1 MENNIGY
8 FEKSHFL
15 NNFRETFLIEKTGK
29 EIKEKVAIVLQK
41 ENDEIEKYKIELDLL
56 KSQIKEDP
64 TEKFDNYYLIDGF
77 EDKIEAIPLMYPWSS
92 CCETNDSVEFVG
104 EKEPEEI
111 QKLKNKYNSQ
121 VNRLVEC
128 MIEGIMMQTVL
139 ISYPD
144 KKVFKLTLKEA
155 SLLGF

>member
-15 NNFRETFLIEKTGK
+15 NNFHETFLIEKTGK

-41 ENDEIEKYKIELDLL
+41 ENNEIEKYKIELDLL

-77 EDKIEAIPLMYPWSS
+77 EDKIEVIPLIYPWSS
-92 CCETNDSVEFVG
+92 CCETSDSIEFVG

-111 QKLKNKYNSQ
+111 QKLKNEYNSK
-121 VNRLVEC
+121 VNKLVEC
-128 MIEGIMMQTVL
+128 MIEMVMMQTVL